1 MTTQDSAVHQ
11 SEEFTAAIFEPTDL
25 IEIRML
31 PAGKREWVEAG
42 SLSSLTTSLHSNN
55 QDGQN
60 IYFGANPRSRQGSSA
75 KDVATFR
82 CLFVDF
88 DDVSI
93 DYARRIISEAA
104 LPVPTAEIM
113 SGHGAHF
120 YWRLEDAIEDEE
132 TWASYQRGMIAA
144 CGSDSKIKDAPRVM
158 RLPGFLNVKYEPHKE
173 CVLLSLKPDQVC
185 SLEDFPIQPLESVV
199 PPSTALPS
207 EIQDGSSEPHPA
219 TLYFMKR
226 GAPAGERNSRLFT
239 AACDLAGRGYNED
252 EAMNMLVRP
261 AMNSG
266 LTPTEIEQSIK
277 SAYSKPRTARL
288 DDEENVESC
297 IQKMIHGTDETRE
310 KAAILG
316 KPFRPTISNVA
327 DVGTGDEARRC
338 YLSAPKICELI
349 QESNTGWPRTVN
361 GMLFAPGDAP
371 MDGELPGPGSFRYI
385 TNEAAMFAYMMRDCD
400 VRWTSRECVDRE
412 SSAKRNPSTKKEM
425 YEYLLAEAKPSYQSV
440 ELLPH
445 VPEVPGVYY
454 MECKLPE
461 PTGQA
466 LEEMMSMLNPETDID
481 RQLMLAALATPGW
494 GGPAG
499 TRPAFVFTSKHGRG
513 VGKTTTASLICEIWG
528 GAPSITEREDWEA
541 VRARLLSDEALAQRC
556 VLIDNLKSRLS
567 RGGLE
572 GAITARNID
581 GKKMYKGQFS
591 RPNLLTWFITAN
603 TPSLS
608 RDLAERAIIIN
619 IGNAKHQQDFS
630 EWKERF
636 MQEKRP
642 QLISDLMAWLEGEK
656 RSSLSPDLLDR
667 WAPWQRALLERFDN
681 ADEIADHYQSLRP
694 EVDSDLE
701 ESEEVANCI
710 VRLLERRGCDP
721 LKDAV
726 RIQRRTLYQELQAQD
741 VIDNT
746 MSPKG
751 CTTWIKN
758 MMTLDPMKP
767 LCDSKHTGRGRSWL
781 WVGDEHDGSANHKD
795 LPMHDFDENSPF

>member
-1 MTTQDSAVHQ
+1 MKETEQQHQAIRFVDAV
-11 SEEFTAAIFEPTDL
+11 FDPKDL
-25 IEIRML
+25 VEIRML
-31 PAGKREWVEAG
+31 PAGKREWILAEDIGGNIAG
-42 SLSSLTTSLHSNN
+42 LNGYNL
-55 QDGQN
+55 DGQN
-60 IYFGANPRSRQGSSA
+60 IYFGANPRTGQGSSA
-75 KDVATFR
+75 KDVARFNS
-82 CLFVDF
+82 LFVDF
-88 DDVSI
+88 DNVSV
-93 DYARRIISEAA
+93 DYARQVISDAA

-113 SGHGAHF
+113 SGHGVHF
-120 YWRLEDAIEDEE
+120 YWRLEEPLQDEE
-132 TWASYQRGMIAA
+132 TWASYQRGLIAV

-173 CVLLSLKPDQVC
+173 CVLLDVDSARAYAID
-185 SLEDFPIQPLESVV
+185 DFPVQPLEPVA
-199 PPSTALPS
+199 PPANALER

-219 TLYFMKR
+219 TLYFMKH
-226 GAPAGERNSRLFT
+226 GAPVGDRNSRLFT
-239 AACDLAGRGYNED
+239 AACDLAGRGYLEE

-266 LTPTEIEQSIK
+266 LTPTEVEQSIK

-288 DDEENVESC
+288 EDEETVDSC
-297 IQKMIHGTDETRE
+297 IQKMIHGTDEARE
-310 KAAILG
+310 KAAMMG
-316 KPFRPTISNVA
+316 RTFRPLVSNVA

-349 QESNTGWPRTVN
+349 QESNQGWPRTVN
-361 GMLFAPGDAP
+361 GMLFGPGDP
-371 MDGELPGPGSFRYI
+371 PPKGELPGTSAFRYI
-385 TNEAAMFAYMMRDCD
+385 TNEAALFAYLMRDCD
-400 VRWTSRECVDRE
+400 IRWTTRECVDRE
-412 SSAKRNPSTKKEM
+412 SSAKRNPSTKKEI
-425 YEYLLAEAKPSYQSV
+425 YEYMLAEAKPSYQSV

-445 VPEVPGVYY
+445 TPEVPGVYY
-454 MECKLPE
+454 MGCELPP
-461 PTGQA
+461 PTGEA
-466 LEEMMSMLNPETDID
+466 LTELVSMLNPETEID
-481 RQLMLAALATPGW
+481 KQLMIAALATPGW

-513 VGKTTTASLICEIWG
+513 VGKTTTAALICEIWG

-541 VRARLLSDEALAQRC
+541 VRARLLSDESLAQRC

-619 IGNAKHQQDFS
+619 IGTAKHQSDFS

-636 MQEKRP
+636 MQEKRA
-642 QLISDLMAWLEGEK
+642 QLISDLIAWLQEDK
-656 RSSLSPDLLDR
+656 RSNLSSAYLDR

-681 ADEIADHYQSLRP
+681 ADEIANHYQSMRP

-701 ESEEVANCI
+701 EAEEVASCI
-710 VRLLERRGCDP
+710 MKMIERKGLDP
-721 LKDAV
+721 RRDAV
-726 RIQRRTLYQELQAQD
+726 RIQRRTLYQELQTQD

-767 LCDSKHTGRGRSWL
+767 LCDSKHTGKGRSWL
-781 WVGDEHDGSANHKD
+781 WIGDDHDGIANHRD
-795 LPMHDFDENSPF
+795 LPMHDFTGDEGF